1 MDEKC
6 ARIFEYPGVPGSTT
20 RRASLSASIMGS
32 EYGGEERMEDT
43 VDLPVAIE
51 PVRPRSSIVV

>member
-1 MDEKC
+1 M
-6 ARIFEYPGVPGSTT
+6 PGSTT

-32 EYGGEERMEDT
+32 EYGGEERMFET

-51 PVRPRSSIVV
+51 PVRPRRSILC